1 VGTHPKG
8 WVPGR
13 WAFFSN
19 LLADLANTSNG
30 PRGQEVTMPDA
41 GKAKARRAEM
51 DWETVAR
58 ELAQTFGLSQK
69 QVVFETRKALIARVA
84 EGVAMNA
91 LQGKMVSEE
100 DKAEF
105 RTEVQKAINRLG
117 VYWSGQWPGQGR

>member
-1 VGTHPKG
+1 
-8 WVPGR
+8 
-13 WAFFSN
+13 
-19 LLADLANTSNG
+19 
-30 PRGQEVTMPDA
+30 MPDA
-41 GKAKARRAEM
+41 GKAKGRRAEM
-51 DWETVAR
+51 DWESVAR

-69 QVVFETRKALIARVA
+69 QVVYETRKALIARVA

-100 DKAEF
+100 DKEEF